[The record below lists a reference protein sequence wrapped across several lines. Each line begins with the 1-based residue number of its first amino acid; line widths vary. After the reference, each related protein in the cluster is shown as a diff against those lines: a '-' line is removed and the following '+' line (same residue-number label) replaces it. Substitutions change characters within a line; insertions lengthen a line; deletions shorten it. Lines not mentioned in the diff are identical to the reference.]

1 MQPLPTTMARELMKT
16 FIDQDTDALLVGACL
31 ALLAQ
36 RIPEAEELAAFAEA
50 LQEVAIPFPDSGMR
64 VLDTCGTGGDGSS
77 TANLS
82 TLAALHLA
90 HLGVPVLKHGNRAAT
105 SLCGSA
111 DLLEALGY
119 DLARSPDQL
128 LCDLHDRRFA
138 FLFAPAYHPLLG
150 RVREIRKRLGIP
162 TIFNLL
168 GPLLNPGRP
177 QLQLLGVAKEALL
190 KPMAGA
196 LAKGSVNRAFVVHG
210 KDAEGRGM
218 DEASTEGPTMVIEIS
233 EGILKPLQVLVPREL
248 GIPQPAKDA
257 LRVSDRAEALRV
269 ARGLHGGSRHA
280 DYRPEVADGVALQ
293 VALGLVL
300 HRDAGLAS
308 LPEYFREAKASLEG
322 GFSLPLPTTLEV
334 R

>member
-1 MQPLPTTMARELMKT
+1 
-16 FIDQDTDALLVGACL
+16 
-31 ALLAQ
+31 
-36 RIPEAEELAAFAEA
+36 
-50 LQEVAIPFPDSGMR
+50 
-64 VLDTCGTGGDGSS
+64 
-77 TANLS
+77 
-82 TLAALHLA
+82 
-90 HLGVPVLKHGNRAAT
+90 
-105 SLCGSA
+105 
-111 DLLEALGY
+111 
-119 DLARSPDQL
+119 
-128 LCDLHDRRFA
+128 
-138 FLFAPAYHPLLG
+138 
-150 RVREIRKRLGIP
+150 
-162 TIFNLL
+162 
-168 GPLLNPGRP
+168 
-177 QLQLLGVAKEALL
+177 VAKEALL